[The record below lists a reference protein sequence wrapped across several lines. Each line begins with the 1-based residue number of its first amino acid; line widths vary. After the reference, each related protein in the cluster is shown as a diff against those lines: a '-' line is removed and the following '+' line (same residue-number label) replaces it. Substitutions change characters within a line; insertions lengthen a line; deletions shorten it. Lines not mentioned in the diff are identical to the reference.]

1 MGAKVVM
8 YLFLSILLSVI
19 LGYLLFAVGP
29 IIGGILAFGIIAGSL
44 FRGIY
49 LLNDVRKRIAAI
61 SPKVGEVRE
70 QVQEPAHEIVPEH
83 LQSPSA
89 YKKYLEAKQ

>member
-1 MGAKVVM
+1 M

-19 LGYLLFAVGP
+19 LGYLLFAMGP

-49 LLNDVRKRIAAI
+49 LLNDVRKRIATI
-61 SPKVGEVRE
+61 SPDAS
-70 QVQEPAHEIVPEH
+70 VQEQLQESVLETVPEH

>member
-1 MGAKVVM
+1 MGAKVGM

-19 LGYLLFAVGP
+19 LGYLLFVMGP
-29 IIGGILAFGIIAGSL
+29 IVGGIAAFGIIVGSL

-49 LLNDVRKRIAAI
+49 LLNDVRKRIATI
-61 SPKVGEVRE
+61 SPDANVQE
-70 QVQEPAHEIVPEH
+70 QVQEPHETVPEH
-83 LQSPSA
+83 LQSPGA

>member
-1 MGAKVVM
+1 M

-19 LGYLLFAVGP
+19 LGYFLFAMGP
-29 IIGGILAFGIIAGSL
+29 IVGGILAFGIIAGSL

-49 LLNDVRKRIAAI
+49 LLNDVRKRIATI
-61 SPKVGEVRE
+61 SPDAIVQE
-70 QVQEPAHEIVPEH
+70 QLQEPAHETVPEH